1 MPSIQG
7 AVSGQDLTVKQRL
20 IVSDTHNYITA
31 VFSFSPDWDG
41 TTKFVMFRKNDK
53 GIQRELVNDCIVED
67 STLNLP
73 AGIWKMSIEG
83 CIVDNGE
90 LIQRI
95 TTREVDIVVRKNSNY
110 SSEEPFPTVPS
121 LGEQILAK
129 AIEAFNVATSVK
141 EAADRGD
148 FDGKDY
154 EHSEEFSQLA
164 QQVRED
170 HECTHK
176 DAEKAETFAKA
187 AEQAAVEKGF
197 FFVEGE
203 DDGHLYMYTSNVSE
217 DITLR
222 DENGRLVLVYDE
234 ED

>member
-41 TTKFVMFRKNDK
+41 TTKFAMFRKNDK

-170 HECTHK
+170 HECAHK
-176 DAEKAETFAKA
+176 DAEKAETFARA
-187 AEQAAVEKGF
+187 AEQATVEKGF